1 MRHGA
6 LISVSVQDTT
16 IPPILLNNTSVRET
30 FSPTLDPG
38 LAFELLPATR
48 SVVLMNDPNPE
59 PLMVTM
65 SSSPANVGENDS
77 MVGTAS
83 VKSATSVLCA
93 AGSIHPGFGAPRV
106 TTTGPLLA
114 LKPRPSHPSHA
125 NVDHGGSSTDCNL
138 AGIELGIVVRSR
150 TALRI
155 CAEML
160 AMNSH
165 ERTDRST
172 GRSDTGRFRNF
183 DREGADGSLLSVEQH
198 HRSAFRAQG
207 CTPSHDR
214 STGRQEPLSRRS
226 ESCFRVFSDRSL
238 DRTTRPWS
246 PRAHGQARPARSNQL
261 QRNGVA
267 DRVLHGRATGPVR
280 QGV

>member
-1 MRHGA
+1 M
-6 LISVSVQDTT
+6 
-16 IPPILLNNTSVRET
+16 
-30 FSPTLDPG
+30 PT
-38 LAFELLPATR
+38 
-48 SVVLMNDPNPE
+48 
-59 PLMVTM
+59 
-65 SSSPANVGENDS
+65 
-77 MVGTAS
+77 
-83 VKSATSVLCA
+83 
-93 AGSIHPGFGAPRV
+93 
-106 TTTGPLLA
+106 
-114 LKPRPSHPSHA
+114 
-125 NVDHGGSSTDCNL
+125 VDHGGSSTDFHPIL
-138 AGIELGIVVRSR
+138 AGIEVGIVVRSR

-183 DREGADGSLLSVEQH
+183 DREGADGSLLSPLSEH

-207 CTPSHDR
+207 HVHDDR
-214 STGRQEPLSRRS
+214 TIAPLGH
-226 ESCFRVFSDRSL
+226 RSL
-238 DRTTRPWS
+238 FPADQNPVFPSLLSTEALTEQHDLGPHGPMDRVDL
-246 PRAHGQARPARSNQL
+246 HGRNQL